1 MNKILKITSTICAGN
16 ISLLT
21 TVFAMD
27 PNRNNGTFM
36 PVNPNKYSISTGH
49 ENPFIH
55 VDNSSVIS
63 NGSTNVSVPEE
74 DPNTQQQITQPVSQH
89 SANQQ
94 QIQNIQPVIPFHNG
108 NIPANMVNFMFPLG
122 MGHPVPAHV
131 APQPY
136 HWVLPGAVTVD
147 FTNPRHNEYLF
158 EIRQNGTMIFRI
170 MGQTLDSGHIS
181 FMTWVTQQGHLRRSG
196 SWVRLPAE
204 ANAVIRFYRCTN
216 CGAITW
222 HDHNNKCPNCIH
234 NTAPGANDRVFN
246 FNRGLASQLC
256 KNRALCAVG
265 NCPIN

>member
-1 MNKILKITSTICAGN
+1 MSKILKITSAICACN
-16 ISLLT
+16 ISFLT
-21 TVFAMD
+21 SIYGMI
-27 PNRNNGTFM
+27 PNRNNQ
-36 PVNPNKYSISTGH
+36 ISDDSSTISETVE
-49 ENPFIH
+49 ENDQNVQPIH
-55 VDNSSVIS
+55 VVRPVPQYQANRQPAQ
-63 NGSTNVSVPEE
+63 NV
-74 DPNTQQQITQPVSQH
+74 QPI
-89 SANQQ
+89 Q
-94 QIQNIQPVIPFHNG
+94 QIQPVQNLQLIQQIQPIQIHNG

-136 HWVLPGAVTVD
+136 QWVLPGAVTVD
-147 FTNPRHNEYLF
+147 FTNPKHNEYLF

-181 FMTWVTQQGHLRRSG
+181 FMTWVTQQGHFRRSG
-196 SWVRLPAE
+196 SWVRLPAG

-234 NTAPGANDRVFN
+234 NTAPGANDRVFI